1 MAAISNLYIDQG
13 SDYSISVS
21 MTGADGS
28 ALNLTGATFLGQV
41 RKTHASSSIAGTFTT
56 SHDATG
62 GNLTLSLTDTIT
74 AGITA
79 GRYVYDVLMTDSGG
93 DKTRVL
99 EGQAI
104 VTPSVSR
111 S

>member
-1 MAAISNLYIDQG
+1 
-13 SDYSISVS
+13 

-28 ALNLTGATFLGQV
+28 ALNLTGATFVGQV
-41 RKTHASSSIAGTFTT
+41 RKTHSSSTVAGTFAT

>member
-13 SDYSISVS
+13 SDYQITVS
-21 MTGADGS
+21 MTGADGT
-28 ALNLTGATFLGQV
+28 ALNLTGASFLAQLRRSHG
-41 RKTHASSSIAGTFTT
+41 SSAVSGTFST

-62 GNLTLSLTDTIT
+62 GNLTLSLTDVVT
-74 AGITA
+74 ASISE
-79 GRYVYDVLMTDSGG
+79 GRYFYDVLMTDNAGS
-93 DKTRVL
+93 KTRVL
-99 EGQAI
+99 EGQAT